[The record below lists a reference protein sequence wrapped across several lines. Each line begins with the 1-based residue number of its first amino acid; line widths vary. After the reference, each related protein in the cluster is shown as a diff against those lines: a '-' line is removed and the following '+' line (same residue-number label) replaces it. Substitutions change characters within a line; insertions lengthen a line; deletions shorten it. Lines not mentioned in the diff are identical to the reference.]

1 MSSRVIVK
9 IGTKSYDTLKEK
21 RYQFLTYLRGLNTTD
36 VKFLN
41 QNTVS
46 TMPNHGADF
55 QWNEARPDELAPKKN
70 GNWTFNFRYLFI
82 KGTTCPIKALVEQIK
97 IFSK

>member
-21 RYQFLTYLRGLNTTD
+21 RYQFLTYLRGLNTND

-41 QNTVS
+41 
-46 TMPNHGADF
+46 
-55 QWNEARPDELAPKKN
+55 EE
-70 GNWTFNFRYLFI
+70 
-82 KGTTCPIKALVEQIK
+82 KANK
-97 IFSK
+97 IYP

>member
-21 RYQFLTYLRGLNTTD
+21 RYQFLTYLRGLNTND

-55 QWNEARPDELAPKKN
+55 QWNEQDLTSWHQRKTETGLS
-70 GNWTFNFRYLFI
+70 TFDISLS
-82 KGTTCPIKALVEQIK
+82 KAQHVLLK
-97 IFSK
+97 P